1 VFFANSICLQTSLP
15 SQGTTHPEGGTRKP
29 TERGGGDVL
38 LSSRGAAIRSAVVSS
53 SLLAPRGGQVRC
65 GEFFSPAPPDSAFG
79 LCMKFIQSDRRDG
92 RG

>member
-1 VFFANSICLQTSLP
+1 VS
-15 SQGTTHPEGGTRKP
+15 
-29 TERGGGDVL
+29 
-38 LSSRGAAIRSAVVSS
+38 SS